1 MTEPTDALTQTG
13 SIDSPTRALVPAHAS
28 QEIAPSPKEPSVSD
42 FERNCVEALFI
53 HKRQSKAAAALGL
66 DPPSYWRVLK
76 APHVRA
82 FLEIRR
88 SQVLQEA
95 KLILDA
101 HAADLV
107 DSEVAIA
114 TGSQKADRQQLAALV
129 DLNSRIIPRPST
141 GTHVTQETEIDFQRQ
156 RVRWRRTYETTED
169 PDKV

>member
-1 MTEPTDALTQTG
+1 MHVQQDEL
-13 SIDSPTRALVPAHAS
+13 SPTRALVPAHAS
-28 QEIAPSPKEPSVSD
+28 GAETLPQALSD

-53 HKRQSKAAAALGL
+53 HKRQGKAADALGMRR
-66 DPPSYWRVLK
+66 DAFWNTLK
-76 APHVRA
+76 QPHVRA

-114 TGSQKADRQQLAALV
+114 TGASKADRQQLAALV

-156 RVRWRRTYETTED
+156 RVRWRRTYETTEPARAEEPNND
-169 PDKV
+169 